1 MCLTSFGIYS
11 IGQCVDDLC
20 LLEAAPSS
28 NFLSERGL
36 GAIDFLGYVSS
47 QIRND
52 QGLQR
57 VGHSLDLFIRPV
69 DAFILEFARNRLRA
83 ELPSSLCP
91 ICDLRGDLSHQILD
105 NWLRCL
111 LEWRQI
117 TPDRNGELGEIH

>member
-1 MCLTSFGIYS
+1 MCLTSLRIYS

-20 LLEAAPSS
+20 LLEAAPRS
-28 NFLSERGL
+28 NFLRERSL
-36 GAIDFLGYVSS
+36 GTIDFLGHVRP

-57 VGHSLDLFIRPV
+57 VGHSLDLFIGPV

-83 ELPSSLCP
+83 ELPASLCP
-91 ICDLRGDLSHQILD
+91 ICDLCGDLSHQILD

-117 TPDRNGELGEIH
+117 TPDRNGELGEVH

>member
-57 VGHSLDLFIRPV
+57 VGHSLDLFIGPV
-69 DAFILEFARNRLRA
+69 DALVFELTRDSLRT
-83 ELPSSLCP
+83 ELSASLCP
-91 ICDLRGDLSHQILD
+91 IRYLSGNLRH
-105 NWLRCL
+105 
-111 LEWRQI
+111 
-117 TPDRNGELGEIH
+117 